1 MNKSELASKIWE
13 SANKMRSKIEAS
25 EYKDYILGL
34 IFYKFL
40 SEKEERFL
48 KQNGATIE
56 EFKNFEEGTDE
67 VEGIRNGCGYYISY
81 NNLFSTWLS
90 KKTDFEVGDVLDGLS
105 AFNRLINP
113 RFNKVFSGIFNS
125 LETGI
130 SKLGNDSRSQS
141 KAIRELCDLIKDIPM
156 DEKSFDVLGY
166 IYEYLIAKFASSSG
180 KKAGEFYTPH
190 EVSLVMSEII
200 SEHLKDRSEIK
211 IYDPTSGS
219 GSLLINI
226 GQCIGK
232 HIHNKD
238 KITYYAQE
246 IKENTY
252 NLTRMNLVMRGIEP
266 DNIVARC
273 GDTLED
279 DWPFFDDNDKEK
291 TINILTNIDAVVSNP
306 PYSLPW
312 NPTSKKSDPRF
323 KEYGLAPQGKADFAF
338 LLHNLYHLDKDGIM
352 TIVLPHGV
360 LFRGAGEGEIRKNLI
375 ENNNIDA
382 IIGLPANIFY
392 GTSIPTIIMVLK
404 KRRTRDDILFIDASK
419 GFEKGKKQNNL
430 RSQDIRKIVD
440 TYNERIE
447 VAKYSRI
454 VSRAEVRKNDYNLNI
469 PRYVDS
475 SDQNETYDLNALLT
489 GGIPKSELFSTCKEL
504 TFFKTLYSELFTEG
518 THNLVSLKS
527 SDVGAIINAN
537 NEVLEYKEK
546 FKRTFGNF
554 KTYLDNS
561 LIQNKETANIYSIK
575 DEITDYLFKKSKDFA
590 FLDKY
595 EVYQIFDNHFKVIS
609 SDLEIIQSDTNYK
622 EQIISIPLIQSV
634 FFKDVFDEKEILEN
648 NLKSYESEIK
658 ELFDG
663 ISDEDKEGAS
673 FVNKKGD
680 NFSFDGVKSFLKSY
694 SKEELSSLEE
704 GSLEDTLLKAQDL
717 NEKNKTLK
725 KDIKS
730 KFGTVDKDAE
740 KMLANLSNNEINSL
754 LLEKWIAPLL
764 KEIDSLPEKIFK
776 NLEKKINIL
785 SKKYG
790 NTLESIDKSIK
801 ETSSSLISMLDELEG
816 TDDDLF
822 ALNDLKRLLGE

>member
-1 MNKSELASKIWE
+1 MNKNELASKIWE

-40 SEKEERFL
+40 SEREERFL
-48 KQNGATIE
+48 KNEGATLE
-56 EFKNFEEGTDE
+56 EFKSFEEGSVE
-67 VEGIRNGCGYYISY
+67 VEGIRNVIGYYISY
-81 NNLFSTWLS
+81 NNLFSTWLN

-113 RFNKVFSGIFNS
+113 KFIKVFSGIFNS

-156 DEKSFDVLGY
+156 DEKNFDVLGY
-166 IYEYLIAKFASSSG
+166 IYEYLISKFASSSG

-190 EVSLVMSEII
+190 EVSIVMSEII
-200 SEHLKDRSEIK
+200 SEHLKDRDNIK

-226 GQCIGK
+226 GQSIGK
-232 HIHNKD
+232 HIHDKD

-266 DNIVARC
+266 DNIIARC

-291 TINILTNIDAVVSNP
+291 TVNILTNIDAVVSNP
-306 PYSLPW
+306 PYSLHW
-312 NPTSKKSDPRF
+312 NRDSKKSDPRF
-323 KEYGLAPQGKADFAF
+323 KEYGLAPNDKADYAF

-360 LFRGAGEGEIRKNLI
+360 LFRGSSEGEIRKNLI

-404 KRRTRDDILFIDASK
+404 KRRTNDDILFIDASK
-419 GFEKGKKQNNL
+419 GFEKGKNQNNL

-447 VAKYSRI
+447 IAKYSRI
-454 VSRAEVRKNDYNLNI
+454 VSRAEVRKNEYNLNI

-475 SDQNETYDLNALLT
+475 SDNNETYDLNALLT
-489 GGIPKSELFSTCKEL
+489 GGLPKSELFSSCKEL
-504 TFFKTLYSELFTEG
+504 MLFKSLYEELFEDDK
-518 THNLVSLKS
+518 HNLVSLKAE
-527 SDVGAIINAN
+527 DVGAVINAN
-537 NEVLEYKEK
+537 NEVKEYKAK
-546 FKRTFGNF
+546 FERTFSTF
-554 KTYLDNS
+554 KTYLKDS
-561 LIQNKETANIYSIK
+561 LIENKETLNIYDIK
-575 DEITDYLFKKSKDFA
+575 DQITDYLFKKTKDFA

-595 EVYQIFDNHFKVIS
+595 EVYQIFDNHFKIIS
-609 SDLEIIQSDTNYK
+609 SDLEIIQSDDKYC
-622 EQIISIPLIQSV
+622 EEIISIPLIQSV
-634 FFKDVFDEKEILEN
+634 YFKDVFSLKEELEN
-648 NLKSYESEIK
+648 GVKSCEGEIK

-663 ISDEDKEGAS
+663 ISEEDKEGAN
-673 FVNKKGD
+673 FLNKKGD
-680 NFSFDGVKSFLKSY
+680 NFSFDGVKTFLKDY
-694 SKEELSSLEE
+694 KKEEYKDFGE
-704 GSLEDTLLKAQDL
+704 GSLEDTLVKALSL
-717 NEKNKTLK
+717 NDKIKDLK
-725 KDIKS
+725 KEIKL
-730 KFGTVDKDAE
+730 KFGGVDKDAE
-740 KMLANLSNNEINSL
+740 KMLSTLSSEQINEL
-754 LLEKWIAPLL
+754 LIEKWINPLIE
-764 KEIDSLPEKIFK
+764 EINSLPEKIFK
-776 NLEKKINIL
+776 NLEKKINVL
-785 SKKYG
+785 NKKYS
-790 NTLESIDKSIK
+790 NTLESIDNSIK
-801 ETSSSLISMLDELEG
+801 NTSNSLISMLDELVG
-816 TDDDLF
+816 TDDDLN
-822 ALNDLKRLLGE
+822 ALNDFKSLLKD